1 MGQRLPDLPLNV
13 FLSLGGHVEVS
24 DNTFHKPAAKPC
36 RDKAGDAENGLRST
50 NRLLLVRLID
60 AGSRARED
68 LCEK

>member
-1 MGQRLPDLPLNV
+1 LPDLALN
-13 FLSLGGHVEVS
+13 LILRLGGHVELP
-24 DNTFHKPAAKPC
+24 DKIFDKPAARLC

-50 NRLLLVRLID
+50 NRPLLVRSMD